1 MTLTN
6 RRRELENQEAS
17 PLTAWLHRFS
27 AFALIFVS
35 AAFTIWFRLDDQF
48 LTQARSIVGDV
59 FRPVTVAVQLPI
71 MGVADGVSSIEAHIN
86 TVDKLRQARAEIARI
101 PALEEEIERLSAR
114 LLEAESLAKIPL
126 DSVSDFLTLRV
137 INSDSVKVGG
147 DLPDVVAISNLID
160 RRLIKV
166 NAGRANGVQVDFPVI
181 SDVGLVGRVIWAGE
195 RTATVMLVF
204 DTASSV
210 PALIEPLNARVTV
223 KGTGRRDRL
232 EIKLAPSQVLSE
244 IQVGDRIV
252 TSGQGELFPPG
263 VLIGTV
269 TSTRRGVEI
278 EPAVDWDQLVNVR
291 VLPRSGERR

>member
-6 RRRELENQEAS
+6 RRRELESQEAS

-48 LTQARSIVGDV
+48 MTQARVIVGDV
-59 FRPVTVAVQLPI
+59 FRPVTIAVQLPI
-71 MGVADGVSSIEAHIN
+71 VGIADGISSIEAHFD
-86 TVDKLRQARAEIARI
+86 TVDKLAKARADVAQI

-137 INSDSVKVGG
+137 INSDSITVGE
-147 DLPDVVAISNLID
+147 DLPEVVGISNLID

-181 SDVGLVGRVIWAGE
+181 SDVGLVGRVIWAGQ
-195 RTATVMLVF
+195 RTATIMLVF

-232 EIKLAPSQVLSE
+232 EVKLAPSQVLSE

-269 TSTRRGVEI
+269 SSTRRGIEI